1 MRALEGNAQGYVK
14 SNGMVNVSLGYFCD
28 LRRVVRVAS
37 AQPVLPRCASYF
49 QRRLD
54 IYGNGKKIQLEQP
67 PQQVLASRD
76 IPLDNS
82 KEAGE
87 PDSLILDQWVQQR
100 TSQI

>member
-1 MRALEGNAQGYVK
+1 
-14 SNGMVNVSLGYFCD
+14 
-28 LRRVVRVAS
+28 
-37 AQPVLPRCASYF
+37 LPRCASYF